1 MRWCCGATLAL
12 LLASGVRAAPPHEHG
27 VARLDV
33 AVEAA
38 RITLFLDMP
47 LDSLL
52 GFEHAPR
59 DEAERKRVDE
69 AQTRLRDAATLFSID
84 PAAHCAPGAVALN
97 APVLSGAATGK
108 DEHAELAAS
117 YEFACKDAARAGFI
131 AVGLFDAFARL
142 QRVDV
147 QTATRK
153 GQMKLTLKR
162 PAGRIALVR

>member
-1 MRWCCGATLAL
+1 MANIVRYDPFDLLEGVMKSMLRPGFDAALAQRNGQGATT
-12 LLASGVRAAPPHEHG
+12 
-27 VARLDV
+27 
-33 AVEAA
+33 
-38 RITLFLDMP
+38 I
-47 LDSLL
+47 
-52 GFEHAPR
+52 
-59 DEAERKRVDE
+59 
-69 AQTRLRDAATLFSID
+69 SID
-84 PAAHCAPGAVALN
+84 VVEN
-97 APVLSGAATGK
+97 ETISGAATGK

-131 AVGLFDAFARL
+131 EVGLFDAFARL